1 MDKEYQYTGFDR
13 NGEMGPFFGAV
24 TGDETAEEYEEEV
37 MPEGGVPEDEISA
50 VDKNPIAID
59 TVESDEIFD
68 VDDNLPSDNNVD
80 PPIGKGIEH
89 SR

>member
-1 MDKEYQYTGFDR
+1 
-13 NGEMGPFFGAV
+13 
-24 TGDETAEEYEEEV
+24 